1 MYLQKKQ
8 KKNFSLKG
16 RFRKKK
22 RLLRYLDFV
31 EFYLMDNPVGVRVG
45 STIVQVFMALK
56 CIEDWGM
63 DYEMKWGRLLPGKGL
78 HFIFIFLFFFL
89 NPGPGYF
96 LGLGMFYILW
106 QYWNV
111 FFLLIYAFLIDLY
124 ALIELECWC
133 LWIL

>member
-63 DYEMKWGRLLPGKGL
+63 DYEMKWGRSFATRKGIAFYF
-78 HFIFIFLFFFL
+78 HFSFFFSQPRPWIFSWVRNVL
-89 NPGPGYF
+89 YF
-96 LGLGMFYILW
+96 
-106 QYWNV
+106 V
-111 FFLLIYAFLIDLY
+111 AV
-124 ALIELECWC
+124 LECFLSANIC
-133 LWIL
+133 ISD